1 MFCEDQP
8 DGKQSSHGKLLFIL
22 IWTPKFPLPEAFQN
36 FDVTKTLLFEQ
47 TADLIKNI
55 SFARKR
61 VIAEAKLSKV
71 NHQRKGQKTL
81 KCQ

>member
-1 MFCEDQP
+1 MSPTRVTIDCSVKTNPMGNSLVME
-8 DGKQSSHGKLLFIL
+8 
-22 IWTPKFPLPEAFQN
+22 
-36 FDVTKTLLFEQ
+36 TKTLLFEQ

-61 VIAEAKLSKV
+61 EIAEAKLSKV